1 MNTAPANGPVHRKVG
16 RSLLT
21 AAICL
26 LSATSVARAGLVYT
40 INTTTNPTTPV
51 NTANPTSDGTVN
63 ATATFSTFTGLT
75 IGSHTYSG
83 IEVVL
88 NNLLNYNGN
97 GGEGRA
103 ISGVKF
109 QFGNTTL
116 GNALSAGNPTLV
128 QNSGQEIKAATNTL
142 LSTVTGTNG
151 SFNHW
156 GAGSDQSNF
165 FHVET
170 VGNFAAGGKPSHL
183 IDPQLTSGSDYNSS
197 FAQHDNGFYTQAD
210 FYLAFNSGVVDSS
223 TVLSGLDIT
232 NVQIQFGTSG
242 NAFGPTSPTT
252 TPFINTVPVPP
263 SALLLGAGT
272 VILGL
277 GRMLRRNSLATAA

>member
-1 MNTAPANGPVHRKVG
+1 MNGASPEIDRKTG
-16 RSLLT
+16 SSLRVLV
-21 AAICL
+21 AAIFL
-26 LSATSVARAGLVYT
+26 LSATGAAQAGVVYT

-51 NTANPTSDGTVN
+51 NTSNPTSDGTVY

-83 IEVVL
+83 IEIVL
-88 NNLLNYNGN
+88 DNLLHYDGN

-116 GNALSAGNPTLV
+116 GNALSAGSPTLV

-151 SFNHW
+151 NFYHW
-156 GAGSDQSNF
+156 GAGTDQSNF

-170 VGNFAAGGKPSHL
+170 VGNFAAGQQPSHL
-183 IDPQLTSGSDYNSS
+183 IDPKLTSGSGYNSS
-197 FAQHDNGFYTQAD
+197 FATHDNGFYTEAD
-210 FYLAFNSGVVDSS
+210 FFIAFNSGVVGNS
-223 TVLSGLDIT
+223 TVLTGADIS

-242 NAFGPTSPTT
+242 NAFGPTTPGT
-252 TPFINTVPVPP
+252 TPFVSTVPVPP
-263 SALLLGAGT
+263 SALLLGTGAA
-272 VILGL
+272 LAGL
-277 GRMLRRNSLATAA
+277 GRMFRRNPLATAA